1 MNYFDIIFII
11 PLLWG
16 AYKGYSKG
24 FVIEIASLIA
34 LGLGIWGGVKFSS
47 VSAEYLSQLFD
58 ISEKL
63 MPLISFAVTFI
74 AIVIAVFT
82 IAKLLQKV
90 IKMVALGFVNRIA
103 GLVFGC
109 LKFALIL
116 SVIINL
122 VGVIN
127 EQVPFIDEE
136 MQNSSLLYHP
146 ISKVAQIFIPGLK
159 DLHINTDEV
168 TKTLLT
174 N

>member
-24 FVIEIASLIA
+24 FIIEIASLFA
-34 LGLGIWGGVKFSS
+34 LGLGIWGGVKFSAI
-47 VSAEYLSQLFD
+47 SADYLSQLFD

-74 AIVIAVFT
+74 AIVIGVFT
-82 IAKLLQKV
+82 IAKLLQKI
-90 IKMVALGFVNRIA
+90 IKMVALGFINRLA
-103 GLVFGC
+103 GLIFGS

-116 SVIINL
+116 SVVINL

-127 EQVPFIDEE
+127 EQIPFIDQDV
-136 MQNSSLLYHP
+136 QNSSLLYHP
-146 ISKVAQIFIPGLK
+146 ISKVAQILIPGLK

-168 TKTLLT
+168 TKTLLSE
-174 N
+174 